1 LVFLNKLNFRK
12 KRFAVLL
19 ILLQISS
26 LSFLGKISAE
36 EEKQFVLWTFADI
49 QPRDDDEREDFEIT
63 VEDVIKNKL
72 QVDAAVCAGDMV
84 QLSSAQNPDEEW
96 KWFYKTIEPLAIK
109 NFYEIIGNHDAR
121 NIPAYFKYTKK
132 PMHYAVRFG
141 NLLLILLSD
150 EKNSSGTDISDNA
163 FLWWKKLVED
173 NQSDIIITITHSHL
187 GGTGFAYNYPSYRNV
202 VDSER
207 FTEVLKKQRVDYWLF
222 GHTHVP
228 STLKGKNRKINSLG
242 GTHFINIA
250 AIREDYFLSFAES
263 KFFYFT
269 PGSDVLTI
277 KTRNHRKNKF
287 MSSIEIREKMKT
299 AFVYDGSGPEFIE
312 FRDNDK

>member
-1 LVFLNKLNFRK
+1 
-12 KRFAVLL
+12 
-19 ILLQISS
+19 
-26 LSFLGKISAE
+26 
-36 EEKQFVLWTFADI
+36 
-49 QPRDDDEREDFEIT
+49 
-63 VEDVIKNKL
+63 
-72 QVDAAVCAGDMV
+72 
-84 QLSSAQNPDEEW
+84 
-96 KWFYKTIEPLAIK
+96 
-109 NFYEIIGNHDAR
+109 
-121 NIPAYFKYTKK
+121 
-132 PMHYAVRFG
+132 
-141 NLLLILLSD
+141 
-150 EKNSSGTDISDNA
+150 
-163 FLWWKKLVED
+163 
-173 NQSDIIITITHSHL
+173 
-187 GGTGFAYNYPSYRNV
+187 V

-299 AFVYDGSGPEFIE
+299 AFVYDGSVPEFIE
-312 FRDNDK
+312 FRDKDK

>member
-1 LVFLNKLNFRK
+1 M
-12 KRFAVLL
+12 
-19 ILLQISS
+19 LQISS
-26 LSFLGKISAE
+26 FIFHVRISAQE

-49 QPRDDDEREDFEIT
+49 QPRDDDEREDLEKT
-63 VEDVIKNKL
+63 VDDIISNKL

-84 QLSSAQNPDEEW
+84 QLSSSQNHDDEW
-96 KWFYKTIEPLAIK
+96 KWFYKTVKPLNLK

-121 NIPAYFKYTKK
+121 NIPLYFKYTKK

-150 EKNSSGTDISDNA
+150 EKNSSGTEISDNA
-163 FLWWKKLVED
+163 FLWWKKLVEE
-173 NQSDIIITITHSHL
+173 NQSNIIITVTHSHL

-228 STLKGKNRKINSLG
+228 STLKGKTRKIISLG
-242 GTHFINIA
+242 GTRFINIA

-263 KFFYFT
+263 RFFYFT
-269 PGSDVLTI
+269 PGSDILLI
-277 KTRNHRKNKF
+277 KTRNHRKSKF
-287 MSSIEIREKMKT
+287 ISSLEIKEKMKT
-299 AFVYDGSGPEFIE
+299 PFVYDGRDPEFIE
-312 FRDNDK
+312 FRENDK